1 MSKTQAAAL
10 TDRSLFHGDP
20 WNERNAEGQAYFEV
34 IPLLVALRG
43 RGGSCMTLSE
53 VMLLLTLLATVTA
66 LIVDVV
72 KATFDIAWK
81 ISHDK
86 SNNDNK
92 KSK

>member
-1 MSKTQAAAL
+1 
-10 TDRSLFHGDP
+10 
-20 WNERNAEGQAYFEV
+20 
-34 IPLLVALRG
+34 
-43 RGGSCMTLSE
+43 MTLSE

-81 ISHDK
+81 ISHNK

>member
-1 MSKTQAAAL
+1 
-10 TDRSLFHGDP
+10 
-20 WNERNAEGQAYFEV
+20 
-34 IPLLVALRG
+34 
-43 RGGSCMTLSE
+43 MTLSE
-53 VMLLLTLLATVTA
+53 VMLLLTLLVTVAA

-72 KATFDIAWK
+72 NTTFDIAWK